1 MLPVQPPDSSG
12 QSAAGGIRLTL
23 PASLAAGQSQGG
35 QIITPAGSGAAGS
48 GGITPGAVVGS
59 TASASSSS
67 ILSINSSS
75 TSMTMMSQ
83 QVGEFLGGVDSSLA
97 QNEYLKLLLAAI
109 IMSVLLGE
117 SDSQNS
123 DNAMKLLEQ
132 LSGSQ
137 QSAMYIS
144 IQSTSQSLS
153 IQETSQSVMS
163 SDATTAMGVS
173 ATDGECGQNLDL
185 SI

>member
-1 MLPVQPPDSSG
+1 MQPVQPPDSAG

-35 QIITPAGSGAAGS
+35 QIIAPSGGGHTGS
-48 GGITPGAVVGS
+48 GGITPSAVAGA
-59 TASASSSS
+59 TAGASSSS
-67 ILSINSSS
+67 ILSISSSS
-75 TSMTMMSQ
+75 TSMMMMSQ

-117 SDSQNS
+117 GDSQNS
-123 DNAMKLLEQ
+123 ENAMKLLEQ

-137 QSAMYIS
+137 QSAMFIS

-153 IQETSQSVMS
+153 IQQTSQSLMS
-163 SDATTAMGVS
+163 SDATTALSDS
-173 ATDGECGQNLDL
+173 AANGERGQNLDL

>member
-1 MLPVQPPDSSG
+1 MQPVQPPDSAG
-12 QSAAGGIRLTL
+12 QTAAGGIRLTL

-35 QIITPAGSGAAGS
+35 QINAPSGGGTTGSGS
-48 GGITPGAVVGS
+48 ITPGAVVGS

-67 ILSINSSS
+67 ILSISSSS
-75 TSMTMMSQ
+75 TNMLMMSQ

-117 SDSQNS
+117 GDSKNS
-123 DNAMKLLEQ
+123 EDAMKLLEQ

-144 IQSTSQSLS
+144 FQSTSQTLS
-153 IQETSQSVMS
+153 IQQASQSVMS
-163 SDATTAMGVS
+163 SDAATAMGVS
-173 ATDGECGQNLDL
+173 ATDGENGQNLDL
-185 SI
+185 SV